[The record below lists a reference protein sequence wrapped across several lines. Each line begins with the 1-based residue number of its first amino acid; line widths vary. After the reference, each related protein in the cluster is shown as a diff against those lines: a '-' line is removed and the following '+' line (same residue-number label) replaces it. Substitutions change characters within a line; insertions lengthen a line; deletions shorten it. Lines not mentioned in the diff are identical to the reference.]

1 MATIRLVYDVLGE
14 TSYNDLLANLKYDN
28 DNTKVVISYEVDGQK
43 NVTVTIDGGKYT
55 TNSNVIT
62 VD

>member
-1 MATIRLVYDVLGE
+1 MTI
-14 TSYNDLLANLKYDN
+14 
-28 DNTKVVISYEVDGQK
+28 TKVVISYEVDGQK